1 MENVGQ
7 LLEQYRKKPLE
18 TSTSFTLVFSRAFCR
33 INKLEGM
40 QLCTVIVQ
48 TMENGL
54 LTLLVIHTLAFV
66 LCAICLLPKE
76 HLKPD

>member
-7 LLEQYRKKPLE
+7 LLEQYRNKPLE
-18 TSTSFTLVFSRAFCR
+18 ASTSFTLVFSRAFCR

-40 QLCTVIVQ
+40 HLCTVIVQ

-54 LTLLVIHTLAFV
+54 LTL
-66 LCAICLLPKE
+66 
-76 HLKPD
+76 